1 MVTGKVDISKLCELT
16 KIDEHC
22 LLSSTFFYQ
31 MGMYGSED
39 EKILRHI
46 SSFGMCPTGYCQVC
60 PVCLIEQPYH
70 RKVWEIKVITT
81 CHIHQ
86 CKLVFYCPKCKL
98 YISPIR
104 RFLTH
109 CNCGFDLRRCNIE
122 KVPNSETLLSKWI
135 NEKLLNIR
143 SSYSF
148 SSKEIQELSLRHF
161 LYLHILFCYYYVQ
174 IKSSQVKVSYSK
186 VYKPNYLHETTTRT
200 FQMFADWPRSF
211 HSFIDNYR
219 TVPKS
224 YKDYEILKEFGSFHY
239 HLLRH
244 LGSAEYSF
252 VSKSFLDYCDVKSAE
267 APFLKK
273 LKKKIEMK
281 LSQTEKNIKVNP
293 VNDNY
298 VDMKT
303 AVKILGISEY
313 IIEDLIELG
322 KIYMVQGKKGV
333 RYCAL
338 ESIKKIQKVYLDDV
352 PLHTDIKETVDFEHI
367 QTVLNRKIRISEFI
381 VALLDRK
388 IKPCGMVEEKTG
400 LNRLIFRISEV
411 KELPKEIGLTIQEAA
426 ELMMV
431 KNQALSSWIS
441 KGFLRTTRK
450 KLAITKGLYD
460 QFVSQYIPLTS
471 LVKLHPKIR
480 SSKRLL
486 EWLDDRGIQPISGPS
501 VDGAIAYLYLKTPM
515 LMRVMGLNTWE

>member
-1 MVTGKVDISKLCELT
+1 
-16 KIDEHC
+16 
-22 LLSSTFFYQ
+22 
-31 MGMYGSED
+31 
-39 EKILRHI
+39 
-46 SSFGMCPTGYCQVC
+46 
-60 PVCLIEQPYH
+60 
-70 RKVWEIKVITT
+70 
-81 CHIHQ
+81 
-86 CKLVFYCPKCKL
+86 
-98 YISPIR
+98 
-104 RFLTH
+104 
-109 CNCGFDLRRCNIE
+109 
-122 KVPNSETLLSKWI
+122 
-135 NEKLLNIR
+135 
-143 SSYSF
+143 
-148 SSKEIQELSLRHF
+148 
-161 LYLHILFCYYYVQ
+161 
-174 IKSSQVKVSYSK
+174 
-186 VYKPNYLHETTTRT
+186 
-200 FQMFADWPRSF
+200 
-211 HSFIDNYR
+211 
-219 TVPKS
+219 
-224 YKDYEILKEFGSFHY
+224 
-239 HLLRH
+239 
-244 LGSAEYSF
+244 
-252 VSKSFLDYCDVKSAE
+252 
-267 APFLKK
+267 
-273 LKKKIEMK
+273 MK